1 MLRYIILIQDAAQ
14 IEIKVT
20 VKAVADRVVTILLL
34 SHCPDVLNLTLFE
47 KQVQNAAVEIFNT
60 SRAVGNLLIYYIILL
75 PQPPC
80 LL

>member
-1 MLRYIILIQDAAQ
+1 MIQDAAQ

-20 VKAVADRVVTILLL
+20 VIAVTDRVVTILLF
-34 SHCPDVLNLTLFE
+34 SHCSDILDFTLFE

-60 SRAVGNLLIYYIILL
+60 NRAVGNLLIYYIILL